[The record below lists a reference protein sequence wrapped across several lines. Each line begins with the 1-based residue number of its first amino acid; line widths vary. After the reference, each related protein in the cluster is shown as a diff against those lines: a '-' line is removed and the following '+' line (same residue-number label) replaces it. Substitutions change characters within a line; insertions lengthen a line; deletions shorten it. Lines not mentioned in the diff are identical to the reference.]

1 MEMFNVK
8 RRDILDFDNYMDLKK
23 SGFGGPSS
31 AKAYRDSSGK
41 KLNKNPKLDGYQR
54 VVTRDPAFGHSH
66 YDSTYK
72 AVTNDLVYKQEKK
85 KPFTYDDTRGIPV
98 VVVGEVKE
106 GFALTNFSEF
116 LNEDEGIS
124 EIESELRRYEESDLS
139 DNTESDADDF
149 DKYDEYDED
158 NLDLGWNGSA
168 KANTQNNTSFD
179 TLERN

>member
-23 SGFGGPSS
+23 PGFGGPSS

-41 KLNKNPKLDGYQR
+41 KLNKKPKLDGYQR
-54 VVTRDPAFGHSH
+54 VVTRDPAFSHPH

-72 AVTNDLVYKQEKK
+72 ALTNDLVYKQEKK

-106 GFALTNFSEF
+106 GFALTNFSDF
-116 LNEDEGIS
+116 LNEDAGLS
-124 EIESELRRYEESDLS
+124 AIESELKRYEESDLS
-139 DNTESDADDF
+139 DGTETDADDF
-149 DKYDEYDED
+149 NKYNEYDED
-158 NLDLGWNGSA
+158 NLDLGWNGTT
-168 KANTQNNTSFD
+168 KDIQNNNSFD
-179 TLERN
+179 SFD